1 MAADTHVRIT
11 QKLKVLIESHRT
23 REDDSDWRVLE
34 RAFEK
39 ANLYD
44 RYCEALEN
52 DCK

>member
-34 RAFEK
+34 RAFQK
-39 ANLYD
+39 ADLWD
-44 RYCEALEN
+44 QYCR
-52 DCK
+52 DMDDDGR